1 MSCTASSLISTAM
14 AAGYARLSERDLME
28 CIVASACAGGSGGG
42 TNGGTGVPT
51 ATPSTPYA
59 LYIQTDSVPPGL
71 IWEYYN
77 GAWH

>member
-1 MSCTASSLISTAM
+1 MACDAQSLIDTAYN
-14 AAGYARLSERDLME
+14 AGYAALSERDLME

-51 ATPSTPYA
+51 STPSTPYA
-59 LYIQTDSVPPGL
+59 LYIQTDSVPAGL
-71 IWEYYN
+71 IWEYYS